1 MGAQGK
7 RDALLSQVHGLSG
20 TRHTRLQSP
29 TRPFEEDAT
38 EILSAPVVLYE
49 NDRHTV
55 YWLGIYEPTAFR
67 CNSYLVRSGDTGVLI
82 DPGGRPGFPAVRAAL
97 EAVMPIEALTGM
109 VLCHQDPDV
118 AASMCDWL
126 ALNPALTVFTT
137 PRTHVLLSAY
147 GSSDYQLHDVEAE
160 PVFVFP
166 TGHRLHFI
174 GAPFLH
180 FPGAF
185 TTFDAA
191 SGFLFSG
198 DIWAAPAFDWRL

>member
-1 MGAQGK
+1 M
-7 RDALLSQVHGLSG
+7 
-20 TRHTRLQSP
+20 
-29 TRPFEEDAT
+29 
-38 EILSAPVVLYE
+38 VLYE

-82 DPGGRPGFPAVRAAL
+82 DPGGARRTGGRHA
-97 EAVMPIEALTGM
+97 IEALTGM

-174 GAPFLH
+174 DAPFLH